1 MENIHELE
9 QQQQQQ
15 TQTTVQQLPA
25 YMQDD
30 EVEID
35 LREIFFLLLGNWRSI
50 FLAMLVGA
58 VILGT
63 YHTFLVTPS
72 YRADAE
78 IYITNTDSMITFSD
92 LQLSAALTD
101 DYAQIIRSRTVLK
114 QVIEELQL
122 DLEYE
127 QLRELIEVNNPD
139 STHIIQI
146 YVTCDDLELSRNI
159 ANALLNISVRQ
170 IYQIIGSSEPT
181 VIDYSEAGAV
191 ENVTPSIMMYM
202 LIGALVGAFL
212 VCAML
217 IVRMLMNTTM
227 KTEEDI
233 DKYLNLPVLA
243 AVPYYRDSQK

>member
-1 MENIHELE
+1 MENIRELE
-9 QQQQQQ
+9 QQPLN
-15 TQTTVQQLPA
+15 VPV
-25 YMQDD
+25 QDD

-35 LREIFFLLLGNWRSI
+35 LREIFYLLMGNIRAI

-58 VILGT
+58 VILGV
-63 YHTFLVTPS
+63 YHTFLVKPS

-101 DYAQIIRSRTVLK
+101 DYAQIIRSRTVLN
-114 QVIEELQL
+114 QVIRQLQL
-122 DLEYE
+122 DLDYE
-127 QLRELIEVNNPD
+127 QLRKLVEVNNPD

-181 VIDYSEAGAV
+181 VIDYSEAKAV
-191 ENVTPSIMMYM
+191 ENVTPSILKYM
-202 LIGALVGAFL
+202 LIGAVIGAFL

-217 IVRMLMNTTM
+217 IIRMLMNTTM

-233 DKYLNLPVLA
+233 DKYLSLPVLA
-243 AVPYYRDSQK
+243 AIPYYRDSQK